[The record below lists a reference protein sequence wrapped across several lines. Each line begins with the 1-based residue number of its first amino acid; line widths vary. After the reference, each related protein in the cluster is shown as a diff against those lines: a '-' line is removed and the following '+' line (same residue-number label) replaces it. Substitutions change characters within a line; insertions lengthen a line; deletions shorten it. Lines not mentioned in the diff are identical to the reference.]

1 MGKDDQRLF
10 DYDLSSPVEAI
21 SSLVERPIQDDLHDL
36 SYRLPGGLE
45 KGRAWLMVPR
55 QSGPFPFVVA
65 LHGGGQDRDAFLAE
79 AGLTA
84 ELGMASL
91 LIDLPQARAFPD
103 FSRPDQDQEKFA
115 QTVITVR
122 RGLDYLALRAD
133 IDMRRGAIVGF
144 SFGAWIASIVA
155 AVDARPQRAV
165 FIAGVPRMS
174 EFWRTS
180 LHPDVLRVRQ
190 GLEPGVMDNYAEASK
205 WIDASE
211 CLQRCS
217 NIPLLFQFGAGD
229 ELITQE
235 HVRQF
240 TPYVCGTNQ
249 LKVYESGSH
258 YQMILN
264 PDARRDRL
272 SWLRNQLAQSK

>member
-1 MGKDDQRLF
+1 MEKDYQRLF
-10 DYDLSSPVEAI
+10 EYDRSSPIEAI
-21 SSLVERPIQDDLHDL
+21 SSLVERLIRGDLHDL
-36 SYRLPGGLE
+36 SYRLPGCLE

-79 AGLTA
+79 ASLMA
-84 ELGMASL
+84 ELGIASL
-91 LIDLPQARAFPD
+91 LIDLSQARAFPD
-103 FSRPDQDQEKFA
+103 FSRPDQDQERFA

-122 RGLDYLALRAD
+122 RGLDYLSLRED
-133 IDMRRGAIVGF
+133 VDMCRGAIVGF

-155 AVDARPQRAV
+155 AVDARSQRAV

-174 EFWRTS
+174 EFWRS
-180 LHPDVLRVRQ
+180 SAHPDVLRVRQ
-190 GLEPGVMDNYAEASK
+190 GLEPSVMDNYAEASK

-211 CLQRCS
+211 WLQRCS
-217 NIPLLFQFGAGD
+217 NLPLLFQFVAGD

-235 HVRQF
+235 HVREF
-240 TPYVCGTNQ
+240 TPYVCGTKQ

-264 PDARRDRL
+264 PDGRRDRL
-272 SWLRNQLAQSK
+272 SWLRDQLAQSQ

>member
-55 QSGPFPFVVA
+55 QSGPFPFVLA

-91 LIDLPQARAFPD
+91 LIDLPQARALPD

-122 RGLDYLALRAD
+122 RGLDYLAL
-133 IDMRRGAIVGF
+133 
-144 SFGAWIASIVA
+144 
-155 AVDARPQRAV
+155 
-165 FIAGVPRMS
+165 
-174 EFWRTS
+174 
-180 LHPDVLRVRQ
+180 
-190 GLEPGVMDNYAEASK
+190 
-205 WIDASE
+205 
-211 CLQRCS
+211 
-217 NIPLLFQFGAGD
+217 
-229 ELITQE
+229 
-235 HVRQF
+235 
-240 TPYVCGTNQ
+240 
-249 LKVYESGSH
+249 
-258 YQMILN
+258 
-264 PDARRDRL
+264 
-272 SWLRNQLAQSK
+272 